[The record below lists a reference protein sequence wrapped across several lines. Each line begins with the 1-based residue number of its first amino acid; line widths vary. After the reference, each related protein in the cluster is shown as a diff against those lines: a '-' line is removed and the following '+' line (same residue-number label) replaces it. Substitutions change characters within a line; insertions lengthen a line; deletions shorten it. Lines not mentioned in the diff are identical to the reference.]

1 MSMLLEWHGRPR
13 LANIK
18 IWMPISRPIWDT
30 VIIKKLS
37 LSTLLPLLLPI
48 NQSDYP
54 SLNSRKIMG
63 KWMEIMLL
71 ELVGND
77 ESSPMLEAS
86 TLQVSTYYIS
96 KITACISTLFTYCAK
111 EVIRSNEKVN
121 CFQME
126 DTTLLSIASSNRWSM
141 SIKTT
146 FISLVSQESK
156 HAMDHACLGKI
167 FTQGWRGRPLGIS

>member
-1 MSMLLEWHGRPR
+1 MARQTKTREYKDLDAHFT
-13 LANIK
+13 ANLGYSHHQK
-18 IWMPISRPIWDT
+18 A
-30 VIIKKLS
+30 VIVDAA
-37 LSTLLPLLLPI
+37 PPAAA
-48 NQSDYP
+48 NQSIRL
-54 SLNSRKIMG
+54 SKSEQQENNG
-63 KWMEIMLL
+63 KMDGNNAAG
-71 ELVGND
+71 VGGKRRIIAYVGGID
-77 ESSPMLEAS
+77 L
-86 TLQVSTYYIS
+86 TGKYIS
-96 KITACISTLFTYCAK
+96 KITACISTVFTYCAK

-146 FISLVSQESK
+146 FISLVSPESK